1 MINQLAALDISE
13 AAFLGLIVAT
23 IQFATLLYLAAL
35 GEAIAE
41 RSGVLNL
48 GVEGMMAVG
57 AVSGYIGAVSTG
69 SPWLGLLI
77 GAFGGACAAGVH
89 AVIAVGLGADQV
101 VSGLALTILGLG
113 MANFIGD
120 SYTDDP
126 RRSQFA
132 EVDIPVLS
140 DIAWIGETVFSATPV
155 TYLAALLG
163 VATWFV
169 MNRTALGLGV
179 RAVGESAST
188 ADAAGHS
195 VVGTRAGAV
204 LVGGAFAGL
213 SGAYLTT
220 TAIVGAWSEGLTAGR
235 GWIAVALVIFGAWRA
250 GRVATGAV
258 LFGFTLALQTR
269 LQPFGVDFSPILLSM
284 LPYILTV
291 IVLIVISI
299 RARHQPSPAPA
310 GLGIAYRREER

>member
-1 MINQLAALDISE
+1 MIQQLAALDISE
-13 AAFLGLIVAT
+13 AAFLGLVVAT
-23 IQFATLLYLAAL
+23 VQFATLLYLAAL

-57 AVSGYIGAVSTG
+57 AVCGYIGAVSTG
-69 SPWLGLLI
+69 SPWLGLLA
-77 GAFGGACAAGVH
+77 GAFAGACAAGVH
-89 AVIAVGLGADQV
+89 AIFAVGLGADQV

-120 SYTDDP
+120 SYTDDT

-132 EVDIPVLS
+132 DVDIPVLS
-140 DIAWIGETVFSATPV
+140 DIPWVGETVLSATPV
-155 TYLAALLG
+155 TYLAVALG
-163 VATWFV
+163 IGTWFV
-169 MNRTALGLGV
+169 MNRTGVGLGL

-195 VVGTRAGAV
+195 VLGTRAVAV

-220 TAIVGAWSEGLTAGR
+220 TAIVGR
-235 GWIAVALVIFGAWRA
+235 GARASRQVA
-250 GRVATGAV
+250 
-258 LFGFTLALQTR
+258 
-269 LQPFGVDFSPILLSM
+269 
-284 LPYILTV
+284 
-291 IVLIVISI
+291 
-299 RARHQPSPAPA
+299 A
-310 GLGIAYRREER
+310 GLLLRSSSSEPGVRAVSPREQCCSDSHSPCRPACNRLASISLRSCCRCSRTSSR